1 LRKFGSDFVVFVEK
15 MDDEHLSSYKWEE
28 KVSNNWEND
37 IQEDERGNIINV
49 KLQAMARGQ
58 VQRRTVNEAV
68 RRGLIRYLML
78 AVDCSAS
85 AAEKDYRPNRIMAMK
100 VACERFILH
109 FFDQNPISQLSL
121 AQIQDSVARK
131 LTDMS
136 GNPKTHLER
145 LRKIR
150 VTKGLS
156 SLQNTMKLAILALR
170 HVPNYGHRELLIIYS
185 SLSSTDPGSIEDTI
199 QDAVENKIRISI
211 VSLTAEIY
219 VCKRIAHATGGTFSV
234 AMDSQHLAEIL
245 RDLTT
250 PSPQLQEEQ
259 EERSMQTDFVYMVY
273 MGFPR
278 RVVDSRASYVFDG
291 KASKLACTSYVC
303 PRCFTKTADIPTQC
317 NSCTLQLNSSSH
329 IARSFHHIF
338 PVPQFVEVTDS
349 SGSSATLAI
358 TETAMEISNSNNSSS
373 SSIGIGSSAPQA
385 SPVVQACTG
394 CSDVLVKDYDV
405 LLKCP
410 RCNNVFCVECD
421 HFIHDS
427 LHNCPGCPA

>member
-1 LRKFGSDFVVFVEK
+1 

-37 IQEDERGNIINV
+37 IQEDESGNIINV
-49 KLQAMARGQ
+49 KLQALARGQ

-68 RRGLIRYLML
+68 RRGLIRYLIL
-78 AVDCSAS
+78 AIDCSAS

-136 GNPKTHLER
+136 GNPKSHLER

-170 HVPNYGHRELLIIYS
+170 HVPNYGHRELLIIFS
-185 SLSSTDPGSIEDTI
+185 SLSTTDPGSIEDTI
-199 QDAVENKIRISI
+199 QSAVENKIRISI

-219 VCKRIAHATGGTFSV
+219 VCKRIAQATGGTFSV
-234 AMDSQHLAEIL
+234 AMDAQHLAEIL
-245 RDLTT
+245 RNLTI
-250 PSPQLQEEQ
+250 PSPQLQ
-259 EERSMQTDFVYMVY
+259 EERSMQTDFVYM
-273 MGFPR
+273 GFPR
-278 RVVDSRASYVFDG
+278 RVVDSHASYVFDG

-338 PVPQFVEVTDS
+338 PVPQFVEITDAS
-349 SGSSATLAI
+349 RSSANLAI
-358 TETAMEISNSNNSSS
+358 TENSMEISSSS
-373 SSIGIGSSAPQA
+373 AGGGGTDSTHQ
-385 SPVVQACTG
+385 VMQACTG
-394 CSDVLVKDYDV
+394 CSDVLTKDFDV
-405 LLKCP
+405 LLQCP
-410 RCNNVFCVECD
+410 RCSNVFCVECD

-427 LHNCPGCPA
+427 LHNCPGCTA

>member
-1 LRKFGSDFVVFVEK
+1 

-37 IQEDERGNIINV
+37 IQEDESGNIINV
-49 KLQAMARGQ
+49 KLQALARGQ

-78 AVDCSAS
+78 AIDCSAS

-100 VACERFILH
+100 AASERFILH

-136 GNPKTHLER
+136 GNPKGHLER
-145 LRKIR
+145 LRKVR

-170 HVPNYGHRELLIIYS
+170 HVPNYGHRELLIIYAS
-185 SLSSTDPGSIEDTI
+185 MSTTDPGSIEDTI

-219 VCKRIAHATGGTFSV
+219 VCKRIAQATGGTFSV
-234 AMDSQHLAEIL
+234 AMDSQHLGEIL
-245 RDLTT
+245 RDLTI
-250 PSPQLQEEQ
+250 PSPQLQEERTM
-259 EERSMQTDFVYMVY
+259 ETDFVY

-278 RVVDSRASYVFDG
+278 RVVDSHASYVFDG

-338 PVPQFVEVTDS
+338 PVPQFIEVTDS
-349 SGSSATLAI
+349 SGGSAKLAI
-358 TETAMEISNSNNSSS
+358 TETSMDESSGDGSGTS
-373 SSIGIGSSAPQA
+373 SRSSTAKNIQITPQL
-385 SPVVQACTG
+385 VHACAG
-394 CSDVLVKDYDV
+394 CSDVLVKDFDI
-405 LLKCP
+405 LLRCP

-427 LHNCPGCPA
+427 LHNCPGCTA